1 MKRVVAAGAL
11 VAGSMV
17 VAAGAL
23 VAGSVV
29 VAAGA
34 LVLGS
39 MVVAARALVAGSV
52 VVAAGALVAGN
63 VVVAMVVVDSSF
75 CRAGVLQTCV
85 VGNFSICV
93 VVDICSNDHLALIV
107 VRRHSAAVVGYPVF
121 LKDLT

>member
-1 MKRVVAAGAL
+1 MVAAGDLVAGSVVVAAGDL
-11 VAGSMV
+11 VAGSVV

-34 LVLGS
+34 LVAGS
-39 MVVAARALVAGSV
+39 M
-52 VVAAGALVAGN
+52 
-63 VVVAMVVVDSSF
+63 VVAMVVVDSSF
-75 CRAGVLQTCV
+75 RRAGVPQTCV
-85 VGNFSICV
+85 GGNFSICV
-93 VVDICSNDHLALIV
+93 VVDICSNEHLALIV